1 MQTIEVLT
9 SSPKDYKL
17 ISFSVGK
24 NIEYA
29 IKLLHHFKEV
39 EVVCT
44 LNEYDAK
51 KLSFLFPKKE
61 FYFWDTGLQKVATAD
76 IDILIT
82 SVVGSIWL
90 MPTYKAIEQWIT
102 IGLANKETLVAGGD
116 IIIKKAQEKWVKIIP
131 VDSEHSAI
139 FQCLSGENTKEI
151 SKLIITASGGALRD
165 YDETKMKNVSIE
177 NVLAHPNWSMGQKIT
192 VDSAT
197 MMNKGLEVIEAHHLF
212 DMPYEKIQALL
223 HRQSVVH
230 SMVEFIDGSIIAQLG
245 TPDMKL
251 PIQYA
256 LTYPKRKTIH
266 QGSFLDLTKLKELNF
281 ETNISETKYP
291 CFYMALECGRLGHS
305 YPIVL
310 NAANEIAVAAFLE
323 GTIQYHEIATI
334 IRKTLDAHKIIKNPS
349 LEEIVEL
356 DRRVR
361 KESGRLVQ

>member
-1 MQTIEVLT
+1 M
-9 SSPKDYKL
+9 
-17 ISFSVGK
+17 GK

-90 MPTYKAIEQWIT
+90 MPTYKAIEKWIT

-116 IIIKKAQEKWVKIIP
+116 IIMKKAQEKWVKIIP

-139 FQCLSGENTKEI
+139 FQCLNGENTKEI
-151 SKLIITASGGALRD
+151 NKLIITASGGALRD
-165 YDETKMKNVSIE
+165 YDETKIKNISIK

-266 QGSFLDLTKLKELNF
+266 WGSFLDLTKLKELNF
-281 ETNISETKYP
+281 ENKISEKKYP
-291 CFYMALECGRLGHS
+291 CFYMALECGKLWNS
-305 YPIVL
+305 YPVVL
-310 NAANEIAVAAFLE
+310 NAANEIAVAAFLA
-323 GTIQYHEIATI
+323 GTIQYHEISTI

-361 KESGRLVQ
+361 EEAERLVQ